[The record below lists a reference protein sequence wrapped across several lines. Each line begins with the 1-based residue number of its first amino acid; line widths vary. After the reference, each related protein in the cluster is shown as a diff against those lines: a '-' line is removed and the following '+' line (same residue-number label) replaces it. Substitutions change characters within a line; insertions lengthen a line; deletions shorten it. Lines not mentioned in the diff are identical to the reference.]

1 MQISTIRPGL
11 LVSLKTSLRGN
22 VSYAVQDVEPNAETL
37 AYDSDRQEV
46 KAWQT
51 TRTTADKAEYDRA
64 IVARSRCRSVILKHC
79 ISSTFGYLCP
89 EKARDSLDAGIA
101 EARTIAEG
109 FNGDASMTQ
118 IAINVLVGRIAADDV
133 EAVRAINSEVM
144 TLLDAM
150 SRGIANIDAK
160 AIREAANKA
169 TQLGK
174 VLEPEANERV
184 RAAVQTARAA
194 ARNIKEAGET
204 AAQEVDL
211 QAIRKLREA
220 RVLFLDVD
228 SEASEIETQEVNGR
242 AVDLEPTAPVGW
254 TEVEAD
260 EPEAIEAAEAQIAEA
275 AATSQREAVAAQTER
290 ARYVRVPEVD
300 FE

>member
-101 EARTIAEG
+101 EARTIADG
-109 FNGDASMTQ
+109 FNGDDSMTQ
-118 IAINVLVGRIAADDV
+118 IAINVLVGRIADDDV

-150 SRGIANIDAK
+150 SRGIANIAAK

-184 RAAVQTARAA
+184 RAAVETARAA

-204 AAQEVDL
+204 AAQEVDR
-211 QAIRKLREA
+211 QAIQKLREA
-220 RVLFLDVD
+220 RVSFLDVD

-242 AVDLEPTAPVGW
+242 AVDLEPAGW
-254 TEVEAD
+254 TEVEAA
-260 EPEAIEAAEAQIAEA
+260 EPDAIEAAQAQIAEA
-275 AATSQREAVAAQTER
+275 AATAQREAEAAQTER
-290 ARYVRVPEVD
+290 ARYVRVPEID